1 MINPVVLYLNRKS
14 NSKTLCALFPGV
26 HFFSPSEIKKRIS
39 DWKSYLMQRLV
50 GASTIPVDFHAMVTP
65 NVHGVSYLPVSYIQ
79 YRALYFFLF
88 CLSQMAD
95 SMKYPFRQ
103 GVRVEVVDRSLVSRT
118 RTAVVDTVIG
128 GRLRLIYE
136 DAGLG
141 ASGEVL
147 SDFWCHMLSPLIH
160 PINWSV
166 RVGHLIKETGNG
178 SQKNCLLLS
187 ACILALI
194 FFFPDWVTFPFKL

>member
-1 MINPVVLYLNRKS
+1 
-14 NSKTLCALFPGV
+14 
-26 HFFSPSEIKKRIS
+26 
-39 DWKSYLMQRLV
+39 
-50 GASTIPVDFHAMVTP
+50 
-65 NVHGVSYLPVSYIQ
+65 
-79 YRALYFFLF
+79 
-88 CLSQMAD
+88 MAE
-95 SMKYPFRQ
+95 SMKCPFRQ

-178 SQKNCLLLS
+178 GQENCLLLRL
-187 ACILALI
+187 CIS
-194 FFFPDWVTFPFKL
+194 F

>member
-1 MINPVVLYLNRKS
+1 MY
-14 NSKTLCALFPGV
+14 GV
-26 HFFSPSEIKKRIS
+26 SFFFFFNSEIRKPIS
-39 DWKSYLMQRLV
+39 DWKSYLMEGLV
-50 GASTIPVDFHAMVTP
+50 GASTIPVDFHAMV
-65 NVHGVSYLPVSYIQ
+65 VSKAHCVTYLSVFYIQ
-79 YRALYFFLF
+79 CSALYFFLF

-95 SMKYPFRQ
+95 SIKCPFRQ

-118 RTAVVDTVIG
+118 RTAVVDTMIG

-166 RVGHLIKETGNG
+166 RVGHLIKETGNDG
-178 SQKNCLLLS
+178 
-187 ACILALI
+187 
-194 FFFPDWVTFPFKL
+194 